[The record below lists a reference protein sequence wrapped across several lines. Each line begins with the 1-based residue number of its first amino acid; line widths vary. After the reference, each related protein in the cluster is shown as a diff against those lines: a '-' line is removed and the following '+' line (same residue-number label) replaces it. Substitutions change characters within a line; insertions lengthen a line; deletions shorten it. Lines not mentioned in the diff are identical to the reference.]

1 MPNLKKTELFRI
13 YYCRYHGGPIHDR
26 EDLNM
31 AQIGGLLPHL
41 INDYD
46 MVWVKNNLGTIVLRY
61 DRTGL

>member
-1 MPNLKKTELFRI
+1 MAKPELYRI
-13 YYCRYHGGPIHDR
+13 YYCRYNNGPIHDQ
-26 EDLNM
+26 EDKTM
-31 AQIGGLLPHL
+31 PQIGGLLPHL